1 MELDEE
7 EKVAVVGV
15 PKEIKVEE
23 YRVGLIPAGAKRLIE
38 HGHKVLVQRGAGVG
52 SGIPDEEYSK
62 MGVEIVDTIEEIYEK
77 ADMII
82 KVKEPIE
89 PEFPL
94 LREGQVLYT
103 YLHLAA
109 APKLTEV
116 LLEKKVKA
124 IGYETVERE
133 DGSLPLLQPM
143 SEIAGRMAVQVGA
156 TTLEKQN
163 GGKGL
168 LLGGVPGVR
177 RGHVVIIGGGTV
189 GMNAAKIAVG
199 MGARVTI
206 LEKNIDRMRYL
217 DDVFGGRVVTLYSD
231 VETIRKSVLDADLLI
246 GAVLVPGAAA
256 PRLVSRELVSQ
267 MEDGSVIVDVAVD
280 QGGCIET
287 VHPTTHRNPT
297 YVVDG
302 VIHYCVANMP
312 GAVSHTSTFAL
323 TNATI
328 DYAVKLADMGFEE
341 AVAKDKAL
349 ALGVNTYKGKC
360 THPAVAQ
367 SLGYEYV
374 PLEKLL

>member
-1 MELDEE
+1 MII
-7 EKVAVVGV
+7 GV

-38 HGHKVLVQRGAGVG
+38 HGHKVIIQKGAGEG
-52 SGIPDEEYSK
+52 SGILDEEYIK
-62 MGVEIVDTIEEIYEK
+62 MGAEIVDTIEDVYAK

-89 PEFPL
+89 PEFKL
-94 LREGQVLYT
+94 LKENQILYT

-109 APKLTEV
+109 APELANV
-116 LLEKKVKA
+116 LLERHVKA
-124 IGYETVERE
+124 VAYETVELE
-133 DGSLPLLQPM
+133 DGTLPLLMPM

-156 TTLEKQN
+156 TTLERQN

-189 GMNAAKIAVG
+189 GTNAAKIAVG
-199 MGARVTI
+199 IGARVTI

-217 DDVFGGRVVTLYSD
+217 DDIFGGKVITLYSD
-231 VETIRKSVLDADLLI
+231 VETIRRSVIDADLLV

-256 PRLVSRELVSQ
+256 PKLVSRELVSQ
-267 MEDGSVIVDVAVD
+267 MSKGSVIVDVAVD

-287 VHPTTHRNPT
+287 VHPTTHREPT

-302 VIHYCVANMP
+302 VVHYCVANMP

-328 DYAVKLADMGFEE
+328 DYAVKLADLGFEE
-341 AVAKDKAL
+341 AVAQDKAL
-349 ALGVNTYKGKC
+349 ALGVNIYKGKC

-367 SLGYEYV
+367 SLNLEYT